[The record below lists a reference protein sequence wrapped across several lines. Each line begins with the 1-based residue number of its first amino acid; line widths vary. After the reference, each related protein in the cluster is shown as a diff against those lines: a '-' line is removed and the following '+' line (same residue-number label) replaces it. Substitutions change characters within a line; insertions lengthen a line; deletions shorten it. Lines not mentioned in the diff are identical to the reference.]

1 MHNELGSVPS
11 CSFSGRDG
19 ITLVFFL
26 MFDTI
31 YPGNIL
37 YLMLYLLKDII
48 TNSLSLKRLHFFSP
62 ALLWYRQKLNILK
75 VYNVM
80 FLHTY
85 TL

>member
-1 MHNELGSVPS
+1 MSWAVFPPLLFQEEMVLLWY
-11 CSFSGRDG
+11 F
-19 ITLVFFL
+19 FFL

-37 YLMLYLLKDII
+37 YLLLYLLKDII